1 MLAGARERT
10 ELLQLCSSEFV
21 EAAQAAG
28 LFEALLAVATSPELG
43 LPEHEGLVKAWALS
57 TEELDYE
64 LKQLAWKAV
73 VAG

>member
-1 MLAGARERT
+1 MEFIAAGHD
-10 ELLQLCSSEFV
+10 
-21 EAAQAAG
+21 AG

-43 LPEHEGLVKAWALS
+43 MADHNGLVKAWALS